1 MWRGHNSAH
10 NRGKYPFLCTLAAPL
25 LPLRPS
31 ILTGRRASQRW
42 STENPG
48 PQGTQHWRHGGS
60 PALPAGSVL
69 THLTVTTTRNG
80 QGQRQ
85 EQRTNLTSCLR
96 IFFSNTKGC
105 RWEGQTV
112 YWWLENLSLSG
123 RVFIPQP
130 EKESKWGNSHL
141 YSRVNWG
148 NLSGLWSCNYLDT
161 LGNKASH
168 TARWSL
174 ADAIL
179 KAMGTIRPFKT
190 SALLLEFL

>member
-1 MWRGHNSAH
+1 MEKSFPEMKHREPRTSGDTALTAWRLPSSPC
-10 NRGKYPFLCTLAAPL
+10 RL
-25 LPLRPS
+25 L
-31 ILTGRRASQRW
+31 TDY
-42 STENPG
+42 
-48 PQGTQHWRHGGS
+48 
-60 PALPAGSVL
+60 
-69 THLTVTTTRNG
+69 LTVTTTRNG

-85 EQRTNLTSCLR
+85 EQRQLTGCLR

-112 YWWLENLSLSG
+112 YWWPENLSLSG

-130 EKESKWGNSHL
+130 EKESKWGKSHL

-148 NLSGLWSCNYLDT
+148 TLSGLRSCNYLDT

-174 ADAIL
+174 AGAIL
-179 KAMGTIRPFKT
+179 RQWELSGLSK
-190 SALLLEFL
+190 LLLFS

>member
-1 MWRGHNSAH
+1 MKHREPRTSGDTALTAWRLPSSPCRVRTDSSDSHNH
-10 NRGKYPFLCTLAAPL
+10 KEWPGTKTRTEDQPHK
-25 LPLRPS
+25 LPK
-31 ILTGRRASQRW
+31 
-42 STENPG
+42 N
-48 PQGTQHWRHGGS
+48 
-60 PALPAGSVL
+60 
-69 THLTVTTTRNG
+69 
-80 QGQRQ
+80 
-85 EQRTNLTSCLR
+85 
-96 IFFSNTKGC
+96 FFSNTKGC

>member
-1 MWRGHNSAH
+1 MWRRHNSAR

-31 ILTGRRASQRW
+31 VLMEKSFPEMNHREPRTSGDTALTA
-42 STENPG
+42 
-48 PQGTQHWRHGGS
+48 WRLPSS
-60 PALPAGSVL
+60 PCRVL
-69 THLTVTTTRNG
+69 TDSSDGHNHKEWPGTKTRTEATHKLPKNF
-80 QGQRQ
+80 
-85 EQRTNLTSCLR
+85 
-96 IFFSNTKGC
+96 FFSNTKGC

-130 EKESKWGNSHL
+130 EKESKWGKSRL

-148 NLSGLWSCNYLDT
+148 TLSGLWSCNYLDT
-161 LGNKASH
+161 LGNKVSH

-179 KAMGTIRPFKT
+179 KAMGIIRPFKT